1 MSSAASISLLVILRP
16 AKGRLKSKGA
26 VSQENLAEVM
36 PDPAAESQAREYFE
50 AQGLTVHRGS
60 ANSFSIEGPR
70 RTLEK
75 LFSAAELKAKE
86 STGGEMSLTKL
97 PADIRELLEAVAF
110 TEPPAFGPTS
120 FL

>member
-1 MSSAASISLLVILRP
+1 MSSAASISLVVILRP
-16 AKGRLKSKGA
+16 AKGRLKDKGA
-26 VSQENLAEVM
+26 VSKANLAEVA
-36 PDPAAESQAREYFE
+36 PDAAAERRAREYCE
-50 AQGLTVHRGS
+50 AQGLTVHAGS
-60 ANSFSIEGPR
+60 GNSFSIEGPR
-70 RTLEK
+70 KKLEK

-97 PADIRELLEAVAF
+97 PADIREVLEAVAF